1 MVMSATKLVVPQ
13 KDRETAAHAASA
25 MSAARFDGEKMIL
38 LDRAGRRVEVPLTT
52 AIAGAISAVLE
63 RLGESHELVILSEE
77 EELTPEQAAKILG
90 ISRPLVYHRMK
101 SGRLPSRAVGTHSR
115 IKLKDVLALKTFE
128 EQRAAFSSELAAD
141 TDDQELA
148 QRGL

>member
-1 MVMSATKLVVPQ
+1 MVMSKTKPVVPER
-13 KDRETAAHAASA
+13 DRETAARAASA
-25 MSAARFDGEKMIL
+25 ISAAHVAGGETMLL
-38 LDRAGRRVEVPLTT
+38 LDEAGVEVPLTSF
-52 AIAGAISAVLE
+52 IAEAISALRE
-63 RLGESHELVILSEE
+63 RLGESEDLVLLGQE

-101 SGRLPSRAVGTHSR
+101 TGRLPSRAVGTHSR

-128 EQRAAFSSELAAD
+128 EERAAFSSELAAD

-148 QRGL
+148 HRGF

>member
-1 MVMSATKLVVPQ
+1 ML
-13 KDRETAAHAASA
+13 
-25 MSAARFDGEKMIL
+25 L
-38 LDRAGRRVEVPLTT
+38 LDEAGRRVEVPLTSS
-52 AIAGAISAVLE
+52 IAEAISALLE
-63 RLGESHELVILSEE
+63 RLGESEDLFLLGQE

-101 SGRLPSRAVGTHSR
+101 TGRLPSRAVGTHSR

-128 EQRAAFSSELAAD
+128 EKRAAFSSELAAD

-148 QRGL
+148 HRGS